1 MHSENERLC
10 HNFDMDKHQVL
21 SKLRQ
26 HESELKAA
34 GVVHLSLFGSVA
46 RDEATTSSDVDLMAE
61 FDGRRKLS
69 LLDMVGLEN
78 RLSDLLQVKVDLTP
92 AKTMKERVRKT
103 ADKEAVIAF

>member
-69 LLDMVGLEN
+69 LLDGLEN